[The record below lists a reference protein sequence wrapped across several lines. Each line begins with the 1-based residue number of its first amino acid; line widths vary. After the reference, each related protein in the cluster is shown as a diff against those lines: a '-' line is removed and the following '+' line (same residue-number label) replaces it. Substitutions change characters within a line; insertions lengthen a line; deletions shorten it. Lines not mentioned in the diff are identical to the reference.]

1 MEEDGGGGGGV
12 GFMELLTSGKSILLF
27 DGSASSSTV
36 CFSGKQEE
44 EREKEN
50 SKVSENSKKI
60 AGKRLSTSIMTPK
73 TECPASATSSFD
85 GSTKVPFIYMCI
97 LATSIIKQ
105 ICESQ
110 RRKEKLGDRITALQQ
125 LVSPFGK
132 VIVNRDYINFMATL
146 A

>member
-50 SKVSENSKKI
+50 SKVSENSKI

-85 GSTKVPFIYMCI
+85 GSTK
-97 LATSIIKQ
+97 
-105 ICESQ
+105 

>member
-50 SKVSENSKKI
+50 SKVSENSKI

>member
-1 MEEDGGGGGGV
+1 MEEDGGGGGGL

-50 SKVSENSKKI
+50 SKVSENSKI

-73 TECPASATSSFD
+73 TECPASATSSFH
-85 GSTKVPFIYMCI
+85 GGTK
-97 LATSIIKQ
+97 
-105 ICESQ
+105 

>member
-1 MEEDGGGGGGV
+1 MEEDGGGGGGL

-73 TECPASATSSFD
+73 TECPASATSSFH
-85 GSTKVPFIYMCI
+85 GGTK
-97 LATSIIKQ
+97 
-105 ICESQ
+105 